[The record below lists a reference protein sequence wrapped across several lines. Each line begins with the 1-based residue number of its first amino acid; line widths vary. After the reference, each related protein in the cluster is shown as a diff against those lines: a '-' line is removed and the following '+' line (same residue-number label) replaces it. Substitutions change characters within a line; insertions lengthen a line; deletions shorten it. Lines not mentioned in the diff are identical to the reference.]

1 MDIRTAAR
9 LREVVTGGHVKGGMI
24 RAHLDWLRR
33 NSGEAA
39 MTKLIQSLPPHIS
52 AEISSAL
59 PTSWISFEAV
69 VTLDR
74 AIAQQH
80 GNNVLKDLGRFSAKI
95 NLDTTYR
102 LYKREDI
109 HEFFRRSAS
118 LHAQFQDFGTAAYEQ
133 SNDHGGRMIHT
144 GYACFSPTYCASAIG
159 YYEEALRIHG
169 GRNVIVTESRCQC
182 AGDSDCTFV
191 MRWS

>member
-1 MDIRTAAR
+1 MDIRTAR
-9 LREVVTGGHVKGGMI
+9 LREVVIGGRVKGGMI

-33 NSGEAA
+33 THSEDAA
-39 MTKLIQSLPPHIS
+39 TKLLRSLPQQVA
-52 AEISSAL
+52 AEIASTLPSS
-59 PTSWISFEAV
+59 WCSFESV

-74 AIAQQH
+74 AIAQQF

-118 LHAQFQDFGTAAYEQ
+118 LHAQFQDFGTAVYEKY
-133 SNDHGGRMIHT
+133 NDQGGRMIHS
-144 GYACFSPTYCASAIG
+144 GYACFSPTYCSSAIG

-169 GRNVIVTESRCQC
+169 GRNVIVTESSCQC
-182 AGDSDCTFV
+182 AGDASCTFV